1 MFYVALVVDII
12 SSVFDSK
19 LNHTTHTSKHNFS
32 LLFFLNRQPSQKK
45 IGEGDEDIF
54 SVRLEG
60 LLDLVWYTEDVLA
73 PNRAQKVK
81 EHAMA
86 VAVVEKGT
94 FSH

>member
-1 MFYVALVVDII
+1 
-12 SSVFDSK
+12 
-19 LNHTTHTSKHNFS
+19 
-32 LLFFLNRQPSQKK
+32 
-45 IGEGDEDIF
+45 
-54 SVRLEG
+54 LEG